1 AGVWKRGVVFLK
13 EIVPKPAITLVAN
26 RIYKENY
33 QTAPMRH
40 SWKFSPTSL
49 KVAYSWKGKEW
60 NHFGVDASA
69 HAEVIAEG
77 SEAEFIT
84 EHYWGYAKA
93 SSTVTNQYEV
103 QHPRWMIYPVNNY
116 SVEVDFGSV
125 YGQRFGFLSGAVPR
139 SVFLA
144 EGSPIAVKAKT
155 IIHALQ

>member
-1 AGVWKRGVVFLK
+1 VVFLK